1 MSAAAVLPGRA
12 APLKAYAMARWTRH
26 CNRRRRYEAAVGSL
40 AIVLLVGVIYYPA
53 LWGAFVWDDVIFAE
67 EPVIRS
73 ATGLWNIWFSPG
85 DIKNEGHYWPIVYTT
100 FWLEDKAWGSNPVGY
115 HAFNVALHAVNSLL
129 VWRLSAR
136 LAVPGAWLVAAV
148 FAAHPLHVESVAWII
163 ERKDVLS
170 GLFYLTAALAWI
182 RFAEA
187 GGPGRYV
194 LAFILFIAGMLSK
207 SVVVTLPA
215 ALVIWHWWRS
225 GTVTVWD
232 GLRVAP
238 LLLTGLAIAYA
249 DYGFYHSREVLDL
262 GYSLAE
268 RILIGARALWF
279 YVGKLVWPAD
289 LAIIHPLW
297 EIDIA
302 AIAAWA
308 FVAAAAALAAGL
320 WAARRRY
327 GRGPFAGALFFAV
340 TLSPVLGFVDYGY
353 MQFSFVA
360 DRFQYLAGFG
370 ALAVLVGVGVRGA
383 VRLPATG
390 RRAAGV
396 LAALLLAVLAT
407 LTWRLAGVYR
417 DEVTLF
423 SHIVAHNPNAR
434 DAHLNLGSALLGAGR
449 VDEGLE
455 ASRIAAVQRPD
466 TAGPL
471 ANIGRGLLAQER
483 FTDAE
488 QTLVRALALEPR
500 DLSALQNLA
509 EVRRRLGRVDEA
521 EAGYRAVLA
530 IDSDY
535 ALAHAGLGHMLAA
548 VGRHEEGL
556 EHLTRAVTLQP
567 GLSIAPALYVQ
578 MAIAARELGRLDDA
592 EAHLLRAIAL
602 RPQDRG
608 PHLELA
614 VLYALQGRHAEAE
627 AQRHK
632 ARELLA
638 GDPAALHTYAESLRK
653 ELRLEEAIATYE
665 EALAANPDFAP
676 AHAGLG
682 LALYEAKH
690 YSEAVE
696 TMSQAL
702 ELDPGLAVAAS
713 LRVFSGHALRKLG
726 RRAEA
731 DAQYELALDLAPRNA
746 DALDYLAMSLFSQER
761 YEEALRHYRTLARIN
776 TTSAVTHSN
785 LGAALHYLDRNEEAL
800 VSVERALA
808 LDPDLELAL
817 VGRAAIR
824 QALGE
829 RP

>member
-12 APLKAYAMARWTRH
+12 APLKAYAMARWTRQ
-26 CNRRRRYEAAVGSL
+26 CDRRRRYEAAVGSL

-100 FWLEDKAWGSNPVGY
+100 FWLEDKVWGSNPVGY

-129 VWRLSAR
+129 VWRLAAR

-187 GGPGRYV
+187 GGPWRYV
-194 LAFILFIAGMLSK
+194 LVFMLFIAGMLSK

-215 ALVIWHWWRS
+215 ALLIWHWWRS
-225 GTVTVWD
+225 GTVTVRD

-262 GYSLAE
+262 GYSPAE

-297 EIDIA
+297 EIDAA

-383 VRLPATG
+383 VRLPAAG

-396 LAALLLAVLAT
+396 VAALLLALLAT

-417 DEVTLF
+417 DEVALF

-434 DAHLNLGSALLGAGR
+434 DAHLNLGSALLGADR
-449 VDEGLE
+449 VEEGLE
-455 ASRIAAVQRPD
+455 ASRIAAAQRPD

-500 DLSALQNLA
+500 DLAALQNLA
-509 EVRRRLGRVDEA
+509 EVRRRLGRVEEA

-548 VGRHEEGL
+548 GGRHEEGL

-567 GLSIAPALYVQ
+567 GLSIAPALYLQ

-608 PHLELA
+608 PRLELA

-627 AQRHK
+627 AQRRK
-632 ARELLA
+632 AREAIA

-653 ELRLEEAIATYE
+653 EQRLEEAIATYE
-665 EALAANPDFAP
+665 EALAATPDFAP

-682 LALYEAKH
+682 LALYQAKH

-696 TMSQAL
+696 TMAQAL

-713 LRVFSGHALRKLG
+713 LRVFSGHALRELG

-731 DAQYELALDLAPRNA
+731 DAQYQLALDLAPRNV
-746 DALDYLAMSLFSQER
+746 DALDYLAISLFSQER
-761 YEEALRHYRTLARIN
+761 YEEALRHYRTLVQIN

-785 LGAALHYLDRNEEAL
+785 LGAVLHHLGRNEEAL
-800 VSVERALA
+800 ASVERALV